1 MLFLN
6 NNLYLFLLF
15 RNNTMQALFEKYY
28 RKVDN
33 VPLYFQR
40 SLLGEIDWSNRFI
53 GIKGARGAGK
63 TTLLLQYIRFYNL
76 PDDNGTLYVSLD
88 DLYFTKNNLVALAD
102 QFVKEGGKYL
112 LLDEVHRYANWS
124 QELKNIYDD
133 HATLKIIFTG
143 SSLIHIE
150 KAKADLSRRAVMYE
164 LFGLSFREYLN
175 FTQKTTF
182 EKISFEDILS
192 DHVGI
197 ARSIIKEIKPLAYFK
212 NYLQTGY
219 YPYFI
224 ENEESYFQKLNE
236 TISLALTVDL
246 PSAYDINYSSVEK
259 IRLLLYILAESVPF
273 KPNISKLSERVGI
286 SRNSLLEFLKYL
298 GEMRI
303 SRSLF
308 ASTKGIGLLQ
318 KPEKI
323 YLFHPN
329 LHYALSPQNS
339 NIGTIRESFFLSQ
352 VNAIHPIVYTPIGD
366 FKSGKYTFEIGGKT
380 KKINQIKMV
389 KDAYIVA
396 DDIEIG
402 HNDKIPLW
410 LFGFLY

>member
-1 MLFLN
+1 MEH
-6 NNLYLFLLF
+6 
-15 RNNTMQALFEKYY
+15 LFEKYL
-28 RKVDN
+28 RKLDHVS
-33 VPLYFQR
+33 LTFQR
-40 SLLGEIDWSNRFI
+40 DLLRDIDWNDRLI

-63 TTLLLQYIRFYNL
+63 TTLLLQHIHINRL
-76 PDDNGTLYVSLD
+76 PQNSQTLYASLD
-88 DLYFTKNNLVALAD
+88 DLYFTRNNLVSLVD

-133 HATLKIIFTG
+133 HAGLKIIFTG
-143 SSLIHIE
+143 SSLIHLE

-164 LFGLSFREYLN
+164 LFGLSFREFIN
-175 FTQKTTF
+175 FTKKTSLN
-182 EKISFEDILS
+182 KVSLDDLLS
-192 DHVGI
+192 DHI
-197 ARSIIKEIKPLAYFK
+197 DLSRNITKQIRPLSFLKE
-212 NYLQTGY
+212 YLQIGY
-219 YPYFI
+219 YPFFI
-224 ENEESYFQKLNE
+224 ENKSTYFQKLNE
-236 TISLALTVDL
+236 TISLALSSDL
-246 PSAYDINYSSVEK
+246 PSAFGLNFGSVEK

-298 GEMRI
+298 EEMRI
-303 SRSLF
+303 SRLLY

-323 YLFHPN
+323 YLYHPN

-339 NIGTIRESFFLSQ
+339 DKGNIRESFFLSQ
-352 VNAIHPIVYTPIGD
+352 MSPVTPLVYTAEGD

-380 KKINQIKMV
+380 KGRAQIKSV
-389 KDAYIVA
+389 KDSFIAS

-402 HNDKIPLW
+402 KDNKIPLW

>member
-1 MLFLN
+1 ME
-6 NNLYLFLLF
+6 
-15 RNNTMQALFEKYY
+15 TLFEKYY

-33 VPLYFQR
+33 VPLIFQR
-40 SLLGEIDWSNRFI
+40 SLLDEIDWSNRLI

-63 TTLLLQYIRFYNL
+63 TTLLFQYIRLRNL
-76 PDDNGTLYVSLD
+76 PDDNQTLCVSLD
-88 DLYFTKNNLVALAD
+88 DLYFTKNSLVALAD
-102 QFVKEGGKYL
+102 QFVKGGGKYL

-133 HATLKIIFTG
+133 HTELQIIFTG
-143 SSLIHIE
+143 SSLIHLE

-175 FTQKTTF
+175 FTQKTSF
-182 EKISFEDILS
+182 DRISLEDILS

-197 ARSIIKEIKPLAYFK
+197 ARKIIKEIRPLAYFK
-212 NYLQTGY
+212 KYLETGY

-224 ENEESYFQKLNE
+224 ENEKSYFQKLNE

-246 PSAYDINYSSVEK
+246 PSAYDVNYGSVEK

-303 SRSLF
+303 SRSLY
-308 ASTKGIGLLQ
+308 ASTRGIGLLQ

-323 YLFHPN
+323 YLYHPN
-329 LHYALSPQNS
+329 LHFALSPQNS
-339 NIGTIRESFFLSQ
+339 NIGNIRESFFLSQ
-352 VNAIHPIVYTPIGD
+352 VSPSNIIVYTPTGD

-380 KKINQIKMV
+380 KKDEQIKMV
-389 KDAYIVA
+389 KDAFIVA
-396 DDIEIG
+396 DDIETG
-402 HNDKIPLW
+402 HNNKIPLW

>member
-1 MLFLN
+1 M
-6 NNLYLFLLF
+6 F